1 MSAFDDFED
10 DDFMLSEP
18 DFSSSPSLDDDGD
31 EFDRLR
37 RASARNASIYNDLD
51 DDVTS
56 TNENRS
62 TSGSSFSLN
71 NFTAGQ
77 KLVLAI
83 LTLLNICV
91 IGIGILV
98 VAGILGN

>member
-1 MSAFDDFED
+1 MSSFDDFED
-10 DDFMLSEP
+10 DVFMMSEP

-37 RASARNASIYNDLD
+37 RASARNASIYDDLD
-51 DDVTS
+51 DDMPAS
-56 TNENRS
+56 NSSNPS
-62 TSGSSFSLN
+62 SGSSFSLN
-71 NFTAGQ
+71 NFSAGQ

-91 IGIGILV
+91 ISIGVLV